1 MTAKKLDSILNEM
14 LREITIIKTNWT
26 MWKGLKNELHKGAE
40 YEAILGYS
48 PCFWTVTL
56 NNLLDKALLGTAKLY
71 DEHDDCFGLK
81 KLINVCEQNQKLFPK
96 CHELKCKD
104 GYTGEE
110 FSHTIKRDISAKIEV
125 ARQKYQSLQ
134 DARTQLITLRDKHLA
149 HTDKSIILEA
159 EKLYQEVALKGEVF
173 EKLIDTAAEITN
185 SFLSTLSNTAVH
197 IGFQNADDYKTLLHY
212 AKEGKEAYLQKIKS
226 RLNHE
231 T

>member
-1 MTAKKLDSILNEM
+1 MTAEKLDAILNKM
-14 LREITIIKTNWT
+14 LHDIIVIKTNLT
-26 MWKGLKNELHKGAE
+26 MWKGLKNKLHKGAE
-40 YEAILGYS
+40 YEVILGYS
-48 PCFWTVTL
+48 PCFWIVTL

-71 DEHDDCFGLK
+71 DEHNDCFGVK

-96 CHELKCKD
+96 SYELKCEN

-110 FSHTIKRDISAKIEV
+110 YSHTIQRNISTDIKT

-134 DARTQLITLRDKHLA
+134 DERTQLITLRDKHLA
-149 HTDKSIILEA
+149 HLDKNFFLDASE
-159 EKLYQEVALKGEVF
+159 LYNEVSLKGETL
-173 EKLIDTAAEITN
+173 ENLIDTAADIAN
-185 SFLSTLSNTAVH
+185 SFLSALSNVTVRVEY
-197 IGFQNADDYKTLLHY
+197 QNADDYKSLLRY